1 MPEFLEPYTGHLA
14 GVATAL
20 LWTGTSIF
28 FTAAGRR
35 IGPTAVNFS
44 RMLFAIVLLGITHR
58 LLSGGWLPDAVPRQ
72 IVFLA
77 VSGLVGLTIG
87 DQALFTAFV
96 DIGPRLAI
104 LLMTTAPLFAAF
116 FGWVVLGE
124 RLSGLAAL
132 GVAMTIC
139 GVAWAVFE
147 RPGESKLPRSPHR
160 VRGVLLALVGGA
172 CQGGGLLLSKQGMG
186 HGWLPQ
192 DQLLSPQAATL
203 VRVCFGAVCMLP
215 VIVLRWYHFRTH
227 GQLVLSE
234 RRAGSPRAG
243 YLFAMA
249 GAVVGPFLGIWMS
262 LVAADRAP
270 LGIAQ
275 TLCSLAPIFLLPVVA
290 VVYKERISPR
300 AAGGAVLAV
309 AGSALLFVE
318 AN

>member
-104 LLMTTAPLFAAF
+104 LIMSPSCRARRTVCAACS
-116 FGWVVLGE
+116 WRWSGE
-124 RLSGLAAL
+124 
-132 GVAMTIC
+132 
-139 GVAWAVFE
+139 
-147 RPGESKLPRSPHR
+147 P
-160 VRGVLLALVGGA
+160 VRAGA
-172 CQGGGLLLSKQGMG
+172 CCSASRAWGTAGC
-186 HGWLPQ
+186 
-192 DQLLSPQAATL
+192 
-203 VRVCFGAVCMLP
+203 R
-215 VIVLRWYHFRTH
+215 RTN
-227 GQLVLSE
+227 
-234 RRAGSPRAG
+234 
-243 YLFAMA
+243 F
-249 GAVVGPFLGIWMS
+249 
-262 LVAADRAP
+262 
-270 LGIAQ
+270 
-275 TLCSLAPIFLLPVVA
+275 
-290 VVYKERISPR
+290 
-300 AAGGAVLAV
+300 
-309 AGSALLFVE
+309 
-318 AN
+318 